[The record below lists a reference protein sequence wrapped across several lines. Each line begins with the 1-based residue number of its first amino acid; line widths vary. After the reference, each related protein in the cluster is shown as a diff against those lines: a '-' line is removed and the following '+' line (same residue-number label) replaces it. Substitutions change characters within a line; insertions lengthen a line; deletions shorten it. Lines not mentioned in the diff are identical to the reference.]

1 MLACLFERIRAGGP
15 LLLLTG
21 HISLLIWRLMPALN
35 YHLSGEKNEETS
47 DSGSPGFRLLFHEFI
62 RTWQDFKWKA
72 ELLDD
77 PNMLIDV

>member
-1 MLACLFERIRAGGP
+1 
-15 LLLLTG
+15 
-21 HISLLIWRLMPALN
+21 MPALN

-47 DSGSPGFRLLFHEFI
+47 DSGSPGFRILFQEFL
-62 RTWQDFKWKA
+62 RTWQDMKWKA